1 MPWPN
6 YTQEEKDAMSKY
18 LAEETSFYSIP
29 KPKPKEPQFKPKRKY
44 REPEKT
50 ETIAIPVHG
59 GITGAFGG
67 SAVTGVMRIKRKVS
81 RD

>member
-6 YTQEEKDAMSKY
+6 YTQEEKNSISRY

-29 KPKPKEPQFKPKRKY
+29 KPKPEEPQFKPKYKY
-44 REPEKT
+44 GKTKKT

-67 SAVTGVMRIKRKVS
+67 SAVTGVMRIKRKKS